1 MFDTRKFGAFL
12 TRLRK
17 NADMTQSE
25 LADKLNLTRQA
36 ISKYER
42 GDSFP
47 DISILK
53 TISAIFGVPT
63 SLLIAAGEPTEGEA
77 EILEG
82 ILCGREIE
90 PVNAR
95 DVVSLAPYL
104 KPSIL
109 SKLSDSLAKN
119 GIDISSVVSLAEYL
133 CDADSEKLLQA
144 VTFDNI
150 ADMDIVLLEKL
161 IPLLGPYATYTIL
174 NKVLAG
180 ELDCGYLDI
189 LTLDEYV
196 YISYIENAVLVGM
209 IDEEALYIL
218 RRKSFNRAQHEQS
231 GTIPAIFTCP
241 ECMGRLYGYYPAR
254 CKCGYKVPANGYTLT
269 FASGNCC
276 TPGASEL
283 PGGDW
288 LSRRFGSGFT
298 LLVQGA
304 DNAEWASKLA
314 FDCDLNIIL
323 VDGDEGKLRRADRAT
338 RNRNVG
344 QLVFAATDLMSPH
357 IGDSSIYDAVT
368 GGLIPEEKLRK
379 MLKHGGCLISG
390 ERIIWERSS

>member
-12 TRLRK
+12 ARLRK

-196 YISYIENAVLVGM
+196 YVSYIENAVLV
-209 IDEEALYIL
+209 A
-218 RRKSFNRAQHEQS
+218 
-231 GTIPAIFTCP
+231 
-241 ECMGRLYGYYPAR
+241 
-254 CKCGYKVPANGYTLT
+254 
-269 FASGNCC
+269 
-276 TPGASEL
+276 
-283 PGGDW
+283 
-288 LSRRFGSGFT
+288 
-298 LLVQGA
+298 
-304 DNAEWASKLA
+304 
-314 FDCDLNIIL
+314 
-323 VDGDEGKLRRADRAT
+323 
-338 RNRNVG
+338 
-344 QLVFAATDLMSPH
+344 
-357 IGDSSIYDAVT
+357 
-368 GGLIPEEKLRK
+368 
-379 MLKHGGCLISG
+379 
-390 ERIIWERSS
+390 